1 VVAPCLYRIA
11 TQPRLVLARINASQ
25 LLVLYT
31 ACVGMR
37 TEGAHLDAACQGT

>member
-11 TQPRLVLARINASQ
+11 AQQRLVLARINASQ
-25 LLVLYT
+25 LLTFYT

-37 TEGAHLDAACQGT
+37 TEDAHLDAACQGT